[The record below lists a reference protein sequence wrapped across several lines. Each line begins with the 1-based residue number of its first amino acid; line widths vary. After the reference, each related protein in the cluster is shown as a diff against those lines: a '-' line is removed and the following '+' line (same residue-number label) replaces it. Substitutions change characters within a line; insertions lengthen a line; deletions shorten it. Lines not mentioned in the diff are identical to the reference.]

1 MVQVSRVQTGVRVE
15 SRLLK
20 VLKALAEYLD
30 ISLGDLFEGIVLHQ
44 FEGKPAF
51 SQDTLSVIEQLR
63 GVYGLELT
71 ARDSHRLTELASGPR
86 DGHRLTVLAA
96 ESRDSS
102 RRRVRLEGAFP
113 VAVAPDEALRLFT
126 PSGERLWAP
135 GWDPEFPAAT
145 GDETEPGTVFL
156 TSHHGR
162 NVTWVVVACEPGRSV
177 SYANMSE
184 NIRASLVHVVCEAA
198 ADGTSIAHVTY
209 HVTALSAGADEE
221 LATFAAGYGSF
232 LESWRTAIDAALA
245 REDRAP

>member
-1 MVQVSRVQTGVRVE
+1 MVHVSRVQTGVRVE

-30 ISLGDLFEGIVLHQ
+30 MSLGDLFEGIVLHA

-51 SQDTLSVIEQLR
+51 GQDTLSVIEQLR

-71 ARDSHRLTELASGPR
+71 ARDSHRLTELA
-86 DGHRLTVLAA
+86 T

-102 RRRVRLEGAFP
+102 RQRVRLEGAFP

-135 GWDPEFPAAT
+135 GWDPEFPAAS

-162 NVTWVVVACEPGRSV
+162 NVTWVVVAREPGRSV

-184 NIRASLVHVVCEAA
+184 NIRASLVQVVCEAA
-198 ADGTSIAHVTY
+198 TDGTSIAHVTY
-209 HVTALSAGADEE
+209 DVTALSAGADEE

-232 LESWRTAIDAALA
+232 LESWRTAIDAVLA
-245 REDRAP
+245 RDVRAP